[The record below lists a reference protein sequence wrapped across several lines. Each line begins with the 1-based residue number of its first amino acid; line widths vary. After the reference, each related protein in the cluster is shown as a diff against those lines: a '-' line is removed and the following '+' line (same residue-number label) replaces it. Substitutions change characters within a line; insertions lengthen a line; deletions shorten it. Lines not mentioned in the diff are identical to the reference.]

1 MKPCEEMNLT
11 VYLQT
16 EGRRRAAELAAAAVA
31 APGQRDV
38 ASGSLQQSQTAVDL
52 TQRLPQSLSEF
63 LQCMGIEP
71 SPVSPAARVKHQR
84 QL

>member
-16 EGRRRAAELAAAAVA
+16 EGRRRAAELAAAA
-31 APGQRDV
+31 
-38 ASGSLQQSQTAVDL
+38 ASNPATAVSKPVQQSQAELNTPAR
-52 TQRLPQSLSEF
+52 QPESLSEF
-63 LQCMGIEP
+63 LRCMDIAA
-71 SPVSPAARVKHQR
+71 SPVPPTTHMKPQR